1 MIKSLFINE
10 IIKTISKKRTY
21 IAFILLGFLIP
32 LIVMAIGSGADYLEQ
47 KIYGQLKDSFI
58 VFGSLTNGF
67 LSTYLIIGVLTGQM
81 PFLTTIVP
89 AEIVSGEYARGT
101 FRMYLSRPV
110 TRSSVLFSK
119 LLVVLVYTTLIM
131 FFFIFYTLVVSCTLI
146 GIGDLAVFHKG
157 FLLLSDGDILW
168 RFFLVFMI
176 STSVMITVSNLCFML
191 STFCKNSVT
200 PIIITI
206 STVFIGSIISF
217 IPLEIFEF
225 VNPFLFTGYI
235 DLFLVAFHDPIPWEL
250 VLKSTI
256 VCLTWSV
263 SFIIVSFYHFSNKEI
278 LE

>member
-21 IAFILLGFLIP
+21 IAFILLGLLIP
-32 LIVMAIGSGADYLEQ
+32 LIAMAIGSGADYLEQ

-101 FRMYLSRPV
+101 FRLYLSRPV

-119 LLVVLVYTTLIM
+119 LLVVLVYTILIM
-131 FFFIFYTLVVSCTLI
+131 FFFIFYTLVVSCILI

-225 VNPFLFTGYI
+225 INPFLFTGYI
-235 DLFLVAFHDPIPWEL
+235 DLFLVAFHDPVPWEL
-250 VLKSTI
+250 VLKSII
-256 VCLTWSV
+256 VCLIWSV